1 MGTDNITRVINKNQ
15 CIQRSN
21 KNKGA
26 APNIKLFDDRKCKM
40 RDTEW
45 WKM

>member
-26 APNIKLFDDRKCKM
+26 APNIKLFGDRKSKM
-40 RDTEW
+40 GYTEGW
-45 WKM
+45 QM